1 MILLGVIAGYIE
13 SGDEDSG
20 IEDVLMEG
28 IGAGVV
34 MGSLAGIATVMG
46 GIGIVEATS
55 LHGILFGD
63 IVSGYLGGLQ
73 INALISGVSV
83 GVLTVLDA
91 AIPGYLGGSVIH
103 SMTEEG
109 Y

>member
-1 MILLGVIAGYIE
+1 MTLLGVISGYIE
-13 SGDEDSG
+13 SSDEDSG
-20 IEDVLMEG
+20 LEEVLMEG

-34 MGSLAGIATVMG
+34 MGSLAGIAVALG
-46 GIGIVEATS
+46 GTGIVETTS

-63 IVSGYLGGLQ
+63 VVSGYLGGLQ

-91 AIPGYLGGSVIH
+91 LIPGYLGGSVIH
-103 SMTEEG
+103 SMTE
-109 Y
+109 